1 MSIGIYICYKK
12 VVRGENCSDIL
23 SVGENDVYYTFIF
36 KVLCKVYYY
45 ILYAMANAYCNI
57 SFLLLPPLEGNLNIT
72 IHYLPLPELYNNIL
86 LQNTVEIKV
95 YYK

>member
-57 SFLLLPPLEGNLNIT
+57 SFLLFPPPSPWGGEEGEETEILQYT
-72 IHYLPLPELYNNIL
+72 ICRCQSCIIIYCYRTL
-86 LQNTVEIKV
+86 
-95 YYK
+95 